1 MKKEIGLWIDHKEA
15 VIATASAEDGAIKRV
30 ESHAGSHTRFSGEAA
45 RATEED
51 TRDNRFANHLREFYD
66 DVIKHIHDADSILII
81 GPGEA
86 KFELKK
92 RLESKHLD
100 DRIAGVETAD
110 RLSDPQV
117 AARVKEFFL
126 KLLR

>member
-15 VIATASAEDGAIKRV
+15 LIVTASAENEAIKRV

-45 RATEED
+45 RGTEED
-51 TRDNRFANHLREFYD
+51 ARDNRFENHLRDFYD
-66 DVIKHIHDADSILII
+66 DVITNIHDADSILII

-92 RLESKHLD
+92 WLEHKHLD
-100 DRIAGVETAD
+100 GRIAGVETVD
-110 RLSDPQV
+110 KLSDHQI
-117 AARVKEFFL
+117 AASVKDFFL